1 MDVFPREPTV
11 HQGTVDG
18 LFDANE
24 LLYQRIKNKGSVVK
38 GIDEFLSLKSTK
50 DFIETIISKEPNSSR
65 KIVVCVS
72 NSEGNENIRI
82 ADFESVKKSKEKG
95 MDVQPLQRYYFH
107 PLLYMEFAMW
117 ISPTLKYDVLN
128 KFVLDYQMDFV
139 ADMES
144 SLAIG

>member
-1 MDVFPREPTV
+1 MMTKRLHHSIE
-11 HQGTVDG
+11 DG
-18 LFDANE
+18 LLDASE
-24 LLYQRIKNKGSVVK
+24 LAYQRTRAKGSVIK
-38 GIDEFLSLKSTK
+38 DIIEEFLSLKSTK
-50 DFIETIISKEPNSSR
+50 DFIEVIISRESISSE
-65 KIVVCVS
+65 KIVKCIS
-72 NSEGNENIRI
+72 NLEGRENVRI
-82 ADFESVKKSKEKG
+82 ADFESVKEPKKKGKSG
-95 MDVQPLQRYYFH
+95 QPLQRYYFH

>member
-1 MDVFPREPTV
+1 MTKRLHHSIE
-11 HQGTVDG
+11 DG
-18 LFDANE
+18 LLDASE
-24 LLYQRIKNKGSVVK
+24 LAYQRTRAKGNVIKD
-38 GIDEFLSLKSTK
+38 IIEEFLSLKSTK
-50 DFIETIISKEPNSSR
+50 DLIEVIISR
-65 KIVVCVS
+65 KSISLEKVVKCVS
-72 NSEGNENIRI
+72 KPGGKENVRI
-82 ADFESVKKSKEKG
+82 ADFELVKETKKKG
-95 MDVQPLQRYYFH
+95 NDEQPLQRYYFH